1 MANSTIKPKRKR
13 TKLWGRF
20 DVVALLTILV
30 ISVSIALVL
39 SNGAQA
45 RLRVVNFSWE
55 RKTVG
60 IEDRQFRLTFNHPVV
75 RSSLENVQIEPPLS
89 GKISWS
95 GRDLTYTLTEPP
107 IYGVTYQIAVR
118 AQELRDQARPMES
131 FESQFNT
138 RDRRFAYIG
147 VDAEAQ
153 GRLILYN
160 LTQQQQNYLTPVDL
174 VVTNFAVYPDGSK
187 MLFSA
192 YERSQSQGFTRQQ
205 LYTVTT
211 GLNFSEAEPQP
222 LGRINRL
229 LDAQD
234 YQNLKFELA
243 DNGKTIVVGRI
254 NRQNPAES
262 GLWVIPET
270 GEPRPL
276 GIPGDDFVVAPN
288 GQSVAVAQ
296 SRGITMVPLTT
307 EAGSPEFIPGYDRI
321 LGFSPDGAQKLLE
334 KYNEDYTRSLVV
346 IQNGTAKEL
355 SRTISPTIG
364 CRFRA
369 RSPDLYCLKT
379 DLIEQNG
386 QYQEEPFLSVINL
399 ETTKEVPLLALP
411 NYSDVQMSVS
421 PDGIVLLFDQVLT
434 MAPSPNSQP
443 ITEDGQAIAAGL
455 LWLLPLPKL
464 QPGNDSVE
472 VVPQELLPGF
482 HPLWL
487 P

>member
-1 MANSTIKPKRKR
+1 MKPKRKR

-20 DVVALLTILV
+20 DLVALLTILV
-30 ISVSIALVL
+30 ISVLIALVL

-45 RLRVVNFSWE
+45 RLRIVDFSWAG
-55 RKTVG
+55 KTVG
-60 IEDRQFRLTFNHPVV
+60 IEDRQFRLTFNRPVA
-75 RSSLENVQIEPPLS
+75 RSSLKQVQIEPPLP

-107 IYGVTYQIAVR
+107 IYGVTYKIAFEGAKER
-118 AQELRDQARPMES
+118 GQPRPMEP

-147 VDAEAQ
+147 VDVEAQ

-160 LTQQQQNYLTPVDL
+160 LTQQQQNYLTPADL
-174 VVTNFAVYPDGSK
+174 VVTNFAVYPDGNK

-192 YERSQSQGFTRQQ
+192 YERSQNQGFTSQQ

-211 GLNFSEAEPQP
+211 GLNFSEAEAQP

-254 NRQNPAES
+254 NRRNPAES

-296 SRGITMVPLTT
+296 SRGITLVPLTT

-334 KYNEDYTRSLVV
+334 KYNADYTRSLVV
-346 IQNGTAKEL
+346 IQNGTAKEI

-399 ETTKEVPLLALP
+399 ETSKEVPLLALP

-443 ITEDGQAIAAGL
+443 ITEDGQAIAAGQ

-482 HPLWL
+482 NPLWL

>member
-13 TKLWGRF
+13 TKLIWGRF
-20 DVVALLTILV
+20 DLVALLTILV
-30 ISVSIALVL
+30 ISVLIALVL
-39 SNGAQA
+39 INGAQA
-45 RLRVVNFSWE
+45 RLRVVNFSWA

-60 IEDRQFRLTFNHPVV
+60 IEDRQFRLTFNRPVA
-75 RSSLENVQIEPPLS
+75 RSSLKQVQIEPPLP

-107 IYGVTYQIAVR
+107 IYGVTYKIAIEG
-118 AQELRDQARPMES
+118 AQELRDQPWLMEP

-138 RDRRFAYIG
+138 RDRRFAYLG
-147 VDAEAQ
+147 VDVEAQ

-160 LTQQQQNYLTPVDL
+160 LTQQQQNYLTPADL
-174 VVTNFAVYPDGSK
+174 VVTNFAVYPDGNK

-192 YERSQSQGFTRQQ
+192 YERSQSQGFTGQQ

-211 GLNFSEAEPQP
+211 GLNFSEAEAQP

-254 NRQNPAES
+254 NRRNPAES

-296 SRGITMVPLTT
+296 SRGITLVPLTT

-321 LGFSPDGAQKLLE
+321 LGFSPDGASK
-334 KYNEDYTRSLVV
+334 
-346 IQNGTAKEL
+346 
-355 SRTISPTIG
+355 
-364 CRFRA
+364 
-369 RSPDLYCLKT
+369 
-379 DLIEQNG
+379 
-386 QYQEEPFLSVINL
+386 
-399 ETTKEVPLLALP
+399 
-411 NYSDVQMSVS
+411 
-421 PDGIVLLFDQVLT
+421 
-434 MAPSPNSQP
+434 
-443 ITEDGQAIAAGL
+443 ITGKI
-455 LWLLPLPKL
+455 
-464 QPGNDSVE
+464 
-472 VVPQELLPGF
+472 
-482 HPLWL
+482 
-487 P
+487 